1 MSPNRKTVFLPQ
13 EQFDRIKSQYS
24 KFNEPWQ
31 DDEIEELKSM
41 AADNVPIKEMAI
53 QLQRTPNSLKLK
65 LKALGLY
72 TPPTPPRAWTAEED
86 SELIQLYN
94 DGQPFEEI
102 AEHFSRTVSAIISR
116 LVRLRVNLF
125 PN

>member
-13 EQFDRIKSQYS
+13 EQFDLIKSQYS

-31 DDEIEELKSM
+31 KDEIEELKSM
-41 AADNVPIKEMAI
+41 AADNVPINAMAS

-65 LKALGLY
+65 LKSLGLY
-72 TPPTPPRAWTAEED
+72 TPPTPPRTWTPEED
-86 SELIQLYN
+86 TELVQLYN
-94 DGQPFEEI
+94 EGKPFEEI
-102 AEHFSRTVSAIISR
+102 AEHFNRTVSAVVSR
-116 LVRLRVNLF
+116 LVRLRINLF